1 MFNESNT
8 VEAYLHDLLSGLAKS
23 PSPQPFS
30 QGERG
35 FTGVQQPRAHYSPLP
50 PGERPGV
57 RGLGWHRVA
66 GADIPRQPQDAF
78 VEPWVREALIRLNPE
93 IAARPDLA
101 DEVLYRLRAIVLS
114 VRSDGLIRA
123 NEEMTAWL
131 RGERSMPFGE
141 NNAHVPVRL
150 IDFDPSASSGLDQNQ
165 YVVTQQFTFRA
176 GPPSPPAPLPGG
188 EGSKYAERRA
198 DLVLLVNGFPLVL
211 IEAKTPTRAAVSWVD
226 GALQVHDDYEKSV
239 PELFVC
245 NVFSVATEGKEYHYG
260 SLGLPVKDWG
270 PWRPDSPL
278 PPGEGLG
285 VRERSPPG
293 EGSGVRERHDP
304 LPDDLKA
311 FARQLRQGQTD
322 AEQLIWRLLRDRRL
336 RGMKF
341 RRQHPVAP
349 FVLDFYCHEARLAV
363 ELDGGQ
369 HVERTA
375 RDDERTAFLSRQGIR
390 VLRFWNNDVL
400 QNTEAVLEAVW
411 RALEKL
417 PSSPALLPGGEGR
430 KALTPN
436 PSPGGLRSL
445 TPNPSPG
452 GRGELSGLQRAAES
466 MLRPHV
472 VLDILA
478 SFTLFATDKKRRR
491 IKIICRY
498 QQYEAANKIVERV
511 LAGAPRK
518 GLIWHFQ
525 GSGKSLL
532 MVFAAQ
538 KLRLHPRL
546 KNPTVLIVVD
556 RIDLDT
562 QITGTFT
569 GADIPNLEKADS
581 REKLRQLLAQDVRKI
596 IITTIFKFADVD
608 TEADGVLNPRGN
620 IIALV
625 DEAHRTQEG
634 DLGRKMRDA
643 LPNAFLFGLTG
654 TPINR
659 FDRNTFYAFGADEDE
674 KGYLS
679 RYGFEESIRDGA
691 TLKLHFEPR
700 LLELHIDKA
709 AIDAA
714 FKEMTGGL
722 SDLDRDTLG
731 KTAARMSVL
740 VKTPERIRRVCEDI
754 VQHFR
759 NKVEP
764 NGFKGQIVTFD
775 RESCLLY
782 KAELDKLLP
791 PEASAV
797 VMTVNSNELAYK
809 PFARGRDE
817 EERLLDRFR
826 DPGDP
831 LQLLIVTA
839 KLLTG
844 FDAPILQAMYL
855 DKPLRDHTLLQAICR
870 VNRTYSEQ
878 KTHGLIVDYLGI
890 FDDVARALEFDEKG
904 ITAVVSNIQEL
915 KDRLPEAMQK
925 CLAFFAGVDRGVEGY
940 EGLIAAQQ
948 CLPNNEVRDHFA
960 AAYSLLG
967 KLWEAISPDPV
978 LGQYERDYK
987 WLSQVYQSVRPSSGH
1002 GKLIWHALGAKT
1014 IELIHQN
1021 VHVDA
1026 VRDDLDTLVLDAD
1039 LLEAVLSN
1047 PNKTK
1052 EIEIKVARRLRRHL
1066 GNPKFKAL
1074 SERLDALR
1082 DRFESG
1088 VLNSVEFLKAL
1099 LQLAREVLQ
1108 AEKETP
1114 PEEDE
1119 DRGKAALTDLFNEV
1133 KTAETPILV
1142 ERVVADIDEI
1152 VRQVRFDG
1160 WQATSAGERLVK
1172 QALRKTLFKYR
1183 LHADEELF
1191 EKAYSYIRQ
1200 YY

>member
-1 MFNESNT
+1 MAFNESNT
-8 VEAYLHDLLSGLAKS
+8 VEAYLYDLLAGPAN
-23 PSPQPFS
+23 PVPVNVVQEPQATYGRS
-30 QGERG
+30 
-35 FTGVQQPRAHYSPLP
+35 HK
-50 PGERPGV
+50 
-57 RGLGWHRVA
+57 GLGWRRVA
-66 GADIPRQPQDAF
+66 STDFPRQPQEVL
-78 VEPWVREALIRLNPE
+78 VESWIREALIRLNPE
-93 IAARPDLA
+93 IATQPDRA
-101 DEVLYRLRAIVLS
+101 DEVLYKLRAIVLS

-123 NEEMTAWL
+123 NEEMMAWI
-131 RGERSMPFGE
+131 RGERSMPFGQ
-141 NNAHVPVRL
+141 NNEHVPVRL
-150 IDFDPSASSGLDQNQ
+150 IDFDNLDQNQ

-176 GPPSPPAPLPGG
+176 GS
-188 EGSKYAERRA
+188 AERRA
-198 DLVLLVNGFPLVL
+198 DLMLVVNGLPLVL

-226 GALQVHDDYEKSV
+226 GALQVHDDYEKFV

-270 PWRPDSPL
+270 PWNLEDDGDALKHPL
-278 PPGEGLG
+278 KGL
-285 VRERSPPG
+285 
-293 EGSGVRERHDP
+293 
-304 LPDDLKA
+304 
-311 FARQLRQGQTD
+311 
-322 AEQLIWRLLRDRRL
+322 
-336 RGMKF
+336 
-341 RRQHPVAP
+341 
-349 FVLDFYCHEARLAV
+349 
-363 ELDGGQ
+363 
-369 HVERTA
+369 
-375 RDDERTAFLSRQGIR
+375 
-390 VLRFWNNDVL
+390 
-400 QNTEAVLEAVW
+400 
-411 RALEKL
+411 KL
-417 PSSPALLPGGEGR
+417 
-430 KALTPN
+430 
-436 PSPGGLRSL
+436 
-445 TPNPSPG
+445 
-452 GRGELSGLQRAAES
+452 AAES

-472 VLDILA
+472 VLDIL
-478 SFTLFATDKKRRR
+478 SNFTLFATDKKKRR

-511 LAGAPRK
+511 LAGYPKK

-562 QITGTFT
+562 QITGTFI
-569 GADIPNLEKADS
+569 GADIPNLEKADT
-581 REKLRQLLAQDVRKI
+581 REKLQQLLAQDVRKI
-596 IITTIFKFADVD
+596 IITTIFKFG
-608 TEADGVLNPRGN
+608 EADGALNERNN

-659 FDRNTFYAFGADEDE
+659 FDRNTFYAFGAAEDD
-674 KGYLS
+674 KGYMS

-722 SDLDRDTLG
+722 SDLDKDNLG
-731 KTAARMSVL
+731 KTAAKMAVL

-759 NKVEP
+759 DKVEP

-782 KAELDKLLP
+782 KRELDKLLP
-791 PEASAV
+791 PEATDI
-797 VMTVNSNELAYK
+797 VMTVNANEPEYK
-809 PFARGRDE
+809 PYARSRDD

-826 DPGDP
+826 DPNDP
-831 LQLLIVTA
+831 LKLIIVTS

-890 FDDVARALEFDEKG
+890 FDDVAKALEFDDKSV
-904 ITAVVSNIQEL
+904 TAVVSNIQEL
-915 KDRLPEAMQK
+915 KDQLPEAMQK
-925 CLAFFAGVDRGVEGY
+925 CLAFFAGVDRTVEGY

-948 CLPNNEVRDHFA
+948 CLPNNEVRDNFA
-960 AAYSLLG
+960 AAYSLLN
-967 KLWEAISPDPV
+967 KLWEAISPDPI
-978 LGQYERDYK
+978 LGEYEKDYK
-987 WLSQVYQSVRPSSGH
+987 WLSQVYQSVQPSSGH
-1002 GKLIWHALGAKT
+1002 GKLIWHSLGAKT

-1047 PNKTK
+1047 PDPKKAK
-1052 EIEIKVARRLRRHL
+1052 EIEIKVARRLRKHL

-1088 VLNSVEFLKAL
+1088 VLNSVEFLKQL
-1099 LQLAREVLQ
+1099 LQLAKEVLQ
-1108 AEKETP
+1108 AEKEVP

-1119 DRGKAALTDLFNEV
+1119 DRGKAALTELFNEV
-1133 KTAETPILV
+1133 KTAETPIMV
-1142 ERVVADIDEI
+1142 ARVVTDIDEI
-1152 VRQVRFDG
+1152 VRVVRFPG
-1160 WQATSAGERLVK
+1160 WQTTLAGEREIK
-1172 QALRKTLFKYR
+1172 KALRKALFKYK

-1191 EKAYSYIRQ
+1191 EKAYSYIKQ

>member
-1 MFNESNT
+1 MSSFNESNT
-8 VEAYLHDLLSGLAKS
+8 VEAYIHDLLAGPSKS
-23 PSPQPFS
+23 VAVNVIQEPESNY
-30 QGERG
+30 G
-35 FTGVQQPRAHYSPLP
+35 RAHK
-50 PGERPGV
+50 
-57 RGLGWHRVA
+57 GLGWRRIA
-66 GADIPRQPQDAF
+66 SADIPRQPQEVL
-78 VEPWVREALIRLNPE
+78 VELWVREALIRLNPE
-93 IAARPDLA
+93 IAAVPDRA
-101 DEVLYRLRAIVLS
+101 DEVLYKLRAIILS

-131 RGERSMPFGE
+131 RGERSMPFGQ
-141 NNAHVPVRL
+141 NNEHVPVRL
-150 IDFDPSASSGLDQNQ
+150 IDFDNLDQNQ
-165 YVVTQQFTFRA
+165 YIVTQQFVYRA
-176 GPPSPPAPLPGG
+176 GS
-188 EGSKYAERRA
+188 AERRA
-198 DLVLLVNGFPLVL
+198 DLVLLVNGLPLVL
-211 IEAKTPTRAAVSWVD
+211 IEAKTPTRSAVSWVD
-226 GALQVHDDYEKSV
+226 GAVQVHDDYEKYV

-270 PWRPDSPL
+270 PWNL
-278 PPGEGLG
+278 
-285 VRERSPPG
+285 
-293 EGSGVRERHDP
+293 
-304 LPDDLKA
+304 
-311 FARQLRQGQTD
+311 D
-322 AEQLIWRLLRDRRL
+322 A
-336 RGMKF
+336 
-341 RRQHPVAP
+341 
-349 FVLDFYCHEARLAV
+349 
-363 ELDGGQ
+363 DGGDSQ
-369 HVERTA
+369 RHP
-375 RDDERTAFLSRQGIR
+375 LHG
-390 VLRFWNNDVL
+390 L
-400 QNTEAVLEAVW
+400 
-411 RALEKL
+411 KL
-417 PSSPALLPGGEGR
+417 
-430 KALTPN
+430 
-436 PSPGGLRSL
+436 
-445 TPNPSPG
+445 
-452 GRGELSGLQRAAES
+452 AAES

-472 VLDILA
+472 VLDILS
-478 SFTLFATDKKRRR
+478 SFTLFATDKKQRR

-511 LAGAPRK
+511 LAGYPKK

-538 KLRLHPRL
+538 KLRLHPHL

-569 GADIPNLEKADS
+569 GADIPNLEKAETRD
-581 REKLRQLLAQDVRKI
+581 KLQQLLAQDVRKI
-596 IITTIFKFADVD
+596 IITTIFKFG
-608 TEADGVLNPRGN
+608 EADGALNERSN

-659 FDRNTFYAFGADEDE
+659 FDKNTFYAFGADEDT
-674 KGYLS
+674 KGYMS

-691 TLKLHFEPR
+691 TLKLYFEPR
-700 LLELHIDKA
+700 LVDLHIDKA

-722 SDLDRDTLG
+722 SDLDKDNLG
-731 KTAARMSVL
+731 KTAAKMAVL
-740 VKTPERIRRVCEDI
+740 VKTPERIRYVCEDI
-754 VQHFR
+754 VRHFQS
-759 NKVEP
+759 KVEP

-782 KAELDKLLP
+782 KTELDKLLP
-791 PEASAV
+791 PEASDI
-797 VMTVNSNELAYK
+797 VMTVNANEPQYK
-809 PFARGRDE
+809 AFSRSRDE
-817 EERLLDRFR
+817 DERLLDRFR
-826 DPGDP
+826 DPNDP
-831 LQLLIVTA
+831 LKLLIVTS

-890 FDDVARALEFDEKG
+890 FDDVAKALEFDDKS
-904 ITAVVSNIQEL
+904 ILSVVSNIQEL
-915 KDRLPEAMQK
+915 MDRLPEAMQK
-925 CLAFFAGVDRGVEGY
+925 CLAFFAGVDRTVEGY

-948 CLPNNEVRDHFA
+948 CLPNNTVRDNFA
-960 AAYSLLG
+960 GEYSVLG
-967 KLWEAISPDPV
+967 KLWEAISPDPI
-978 LGQYERDYK
+978 LGQYEKDYK
-987 WLSQVYQSVRPSSGH
+987 WLSQVYQSVQPSSGH
-1002 GKLIWHALGAKT
+1002 GKLIWHSLGAKT

-1047 PNKTK
+1047 PDPSKAK
-1052 EIEIKVARRLRRHL
+1052 EIEIKVARRLRKHL

-1088 VLNSVEFLKAL
+1088 QVNSVEFLKAL
-1099 LQLAREVLQ
+1099 LQIAKEVLQ
-1108 AEKETP
+1108 AEKEIP

-1119 DRGKAALTDLFNEV
+1119 DRGKAALTALFNEV
-1133 KTAETPILV
+1133 KTAETPIMV
-1142 ERVVADIDEI
+1142 ERVVTDIDEI
-1152 VRQVRFDG
+1152 VRLVRFPG
-1160 WQATSAGERLVK
+1160 WQDTLAGEREIK
-1172 QALRKTLFKYR
+1172 KALRKALFKYK

>member
-1 MFNESNT
+1 MAFNESNT
-8 VEAYLHDLLSGLAKS
+8 VEAYLYDLLSGPAKPVAVNVAQEPES
-23 PSPQPFS
+23 NY
-30 QGERG
+30 G
-35 FTGVQQPRAHYSPLP
+35 RAHK
-50 PGERPGV
+50 
-57 RGLGWHRVA
+57 GLGWRRIA
-66 GADIPRQPQDAF
+66 SADIPRQTQEVL
-78 VEPWVREALIRLNPE
+78 VEKWVREALIRLNPE
-93 IAARPDLA
+93 IAADPELA
-101 DEVLYRLRAIVLS
+101 DQVLYKLRAIILS

-131 RGERSMPFGE
+131 RGERSMPFGQ
-141 NNAHVPVRL
+141 NNEHVPVRL
-150 IDFDPSASSGLDQNQ
+150 IDFDNLDQNQ
-165 YVVTQQFTFRA
+165 YVVTQQFVYRA
-176 GPPSPPAPLPGG
+176 GS
-188 EGSKYAERRA
+188 AERRA

-211 IEAKTPTRAAVSWVD
+211 IEAKTPTRSAVSWVD
-226 GALQVHDDYEKSV
+226 GAVQVHDDYEKYV

-270 PWRPDSPL
+270 PWNL
-278 PPGEGLG
+278 
-285 VRERSPPG
+285 
-293 EGSGVRERHDP
+293 
-304 LPDDLKA
+304 
-311 FARQLRQGQTD
+311 D
-322 AEQLIWRLLRDRRL
+322 A
-336 RGMKF
+336 
-341 RRQHPVAP
+341 
-349 FVLDFYCHEARLAV
+349 
-363 ELDGGQ
+363 DGGDSQ
-369 HVERTA
+369 RHP
-375 RDDERTAFLSRQGIR
+375 LHG
-390 VLRFWNNDVL
+390 L
-400 QNTEAVLEAVW
+400 
-411 RALEKL
+411 KL
-417 PSSPALLPGGEGR
+417 
-430 KALTPN
+430 
-436 PSPGGLRSL
+436 
-445 TPNPSPG
+445 
-452 GRGELSGLQRAAES
+452 AAES

-472 VLDILA
+472 VLDILS
-478 SFTLFATDKKRRR
+478 SFTLFATDKKQRR
-491 IKIICRY
+491 IKIISRY
-498 QQYEAANKIVERV
+498 QQYDAANKIVERV
-511 LAGAPRK
+511 LAGYPKK

-569 GADIPNLEKADS
+569 GADIPNLEKAETRD
-581 REKLRQLLAQDVRKI
+581 KLQQLLAQDVRKI
-596 IITTIFKFADVD
+596 IITTIFKFG
-608 TEADGVLNPRGN
+608 EADGALNERSN

-634 DLGRKMRDA
+634 DLGRKMRNA

-659 FDRNTFYAFGADEDE
+659 FDKNTFYAFGADEDA
-674 KGYLS
+674 KGYMS

-700 LLELHIDKA
+700 LVGLHIDKA

-722 SDLDRDTLG
+722 SDLDRDNLG
-731 KTAARMSVL
+731 KTAAKMAVL
-740 VKTPERIRRVCEDI
+740 VKTPDRIRRVCEDI
-754 VQHFR
+754 VQHFQS
-759 NKVEP
+759 KVDP
-764 NGFKGQIVTFD
+764 NGFKGQVVTFD

-782 KAELDKLLP
+782 KTELDKLLP
-791 PEASAV
+791 PEASEV
-797 VMTVNSNELAYK
+797 VMTVNSGESQYK
-809 PFARGRDE
+809 AFNRSKDE
-817 EERLLDRFR
+817 EERVLDSFR
-826 DPGDP
+826 DPNDP
-831 LQLLIVTA
+831 LKLLIVTS

-890 FDDVARALEFDEKG
+890 FDDVAKALEFDEKG

-915 KDRLPEAMQK
+915 MDRLPEAMQR
-925 CLAFFAGVDRGVEGY
+925 CLAFFAGVDRSVEGY

-948 CLPNNEVRDHFA
+948 CLPNNMVRDNFA
-960 AAYSLLG
+960 GEFSLLN

-978 LGQYERDYK
+978 LGEYEKDYK
-987 WLSQVYQSVRPSSGH
+987 WLSQVYQSVQPSSGH
-1002 GKLIWHALGAKT
+1002 GKLIWHSLGAKT

-1047 PNKTK
+1047 PDPKKAK
-1052 EIEIKVARRLRRHL
+1052 EIEIKVARRLRKHL

-1088 VLNSVEFLKAL
+1088 VLNSVEFLKQL
-1099 LQLAREVLQ
+1099 LQLAKEVLQ
-1108 AEKETP
+1108 AEKEIP

-1119 DRGKAALTDLFNEV
+1119 DRGKAALTELFAEV
-1133 KTAETPILV
+1133 KTAETPIMV
-1142 ERVVADIDEI
+1142 ERVVTDIDEI
-1152 VRQVRFDG
+1152 VRLVRFPC
-1160 WQATSAGERLVK
+1160 WQDTLAGEREIK
-1172 QALRKTLFKYR
+1172 KALRKSLFKYK
-1183 LHADEELF
+1183 LHAEEELF